1 MTTEFLCLAHTV
13 LVSRQLLQE
22 HHFPASRS
30 VPTSE
35 SSLCQPPKKKFG
47 FSAWGLKSTIGH
59 ADFTTTLQW
68 LELMPEAVGYLWL
81 SNNSNIWA
89 LPGRTWR
96 WLGTYDSLTT
106 ATSGPYLEELEDDWV
121 STISNNSGSWTL
133 PGRAWRW
140 LGIYESQTTARAGPY
155 LEELEDDAPIG
166 SHHFQQHVKLRAVSS
181 LTVGCAQC
189 ERQEIQHGWYHQS
202 TRFMNLGEINGK
214 YTRSVLICLSVIW
227 IFPFTP

>member
-1 MTTEFLCLAHTV
+1 MRAEKHHRSCRLYHHSPVARTDARGCWVSMTLKQQQHLG
-13 LVSRQLLQE
+13 
-22 HHFPASRS
+22 PAWKNL
-30 VPTSE
+30 TM
-35 SSLCQPPKKKFG
+35 
-47 FSAWGLKSTIGH
+47 I
-59 ADFTTTLQW
+59 
-68 LELMPEAVGYLWL
+68 GYLWL
-81 SNNSNIWA
+81 FNNSNIWA
-89 LPGRTWR
+89 
-96 WLGTYDSLTT
+96 
-106 ATSGPYLEELEDDWV
+106 
-121 STISNNSGSWTL
+121 L

-166 SHHFQQHVKLRAVSS
+166 SHHFQQHVKLSAVSS